1 MRRKDREIK
10 DLDTIKKIIERAAV
24 CHIAM
29 CSNGVPYLAPM
40 NFGFDGENVYLHS
53 FPEGKKI
60 DILKENPQLCI
71 GITENLECIT
81 SAESVCETSMKYSSV
96 IINGKAEFIAEK
108 KEKIEA
114 LKYIVQQYY
123 RNMDDEKKYS
133 TEKLLENYSGELA
146 VFRVK
151 IEKITGKQSN

>member
-1 MRRKDREIK
+1 
-10 DLDTIKKIIERAAV
+10 
-24 CHIAM
+24 
-29 CSNGVPYLAPM
+29 
-40 NFGFDGENVYLHS
+40 
-53 FPEGKKI
+53 
-60 DILKENPQLCI
+60 
-71 GITENLECIT
+71 
-81 SAESVCETSMKYSSV
+81 MKYSSV